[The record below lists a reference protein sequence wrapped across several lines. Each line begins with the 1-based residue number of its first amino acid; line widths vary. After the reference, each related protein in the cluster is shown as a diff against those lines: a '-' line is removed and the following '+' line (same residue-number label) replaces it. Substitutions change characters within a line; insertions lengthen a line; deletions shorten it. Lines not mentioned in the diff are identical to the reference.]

1 MTQDELGKP
10 LCLEQ
15 SCLIVTG
22 GASGVGLATAREFA
36 SDGAKVLLIG
46 RSKDKLTEARLA
58 LEAEFPNNQIATLAA
73 DVTDPESA
81 KLAMEK
87 AAHELTSPAY
97 ILVNNAGTIFRSPA
111 HQTNDDDWQSVMDIN
126 VNGPFYFSRAF
137 VNQLVGDRSIVNV
150 SSTCGQVGAAGLAAY
165 CASKGALDQLTRSMA
180 LELGPQK
187 INVNAVAPGAIN
199 SPMLYSKHEV
209 GVQNQDVVNNNVAS
223 IPIGSIAEPSE
234 VARAIK
240 FLATQRHI
248 SGTILSVD
256 GGYLAQ

>member
-1 MTQDELGKP
+1 
-10 LCLEQ
+10 
-15 SCLIVTG
+15 
-22 GASGVGLATAREFA
+22 
-36 SDGAKVLLIG
+36 
-46 RSKDKLTEARLA
+46 
-58 LEAEFPNNQIATLAA
+58 
-73 DVTDPESA
+73 
-81 KLAMEK
+81 
-87 AAHELTSPAY
+87 
-97 ILVNNAGTIFRSPA
+97 
-111 HQTNDDDWQSVMDIN
+111 
-126 VNGPFYFSRAF
+126 
-137 VNQLVGDRSIVNV
+137 
-150 SSTCGQVGAAGLAAY
+150 
-165 CASKGALDQLTRSMA
+165 MA